1 MIWREVEAASQNRPS
16 IALLPL
22 GATEQHGPHMPLAT
36 DSIMVEWICCKAA
49 EAVDGVVVAPVIQ
62 YGTSQN
68 HKRFPG
74 TVSLSLDTLKRTI
87 VDVGEALLGHGF
99 DILMLVNGHGGN
111 LAAMSAAAHVLREK
125 TGRVVA
131 ALTWTALVREAWSCF
146 ESPVIWHA
154 DESETSLMLHIAP
167 DLVRMEAAKDEL
179 PPPIPFFEFT
189 EEALLTRGID
199 LGLPPTHRISQSGT
213 IGEAR
218 RAGADKGGQVVAEA
232 VTNLIQT
239 LQRLRKDGT
248 ELIHW
253 MTEA

>member
-1 MIWREVEAASQNRPS
+1 MTWREVQAACQNKPA
-16 IALLPL
+16 IAILPL

-68 HKRFPG
+68 HKRFSG
-74 TVSLSLDTLKRTI
+74 TVSLSLDTLKRVI
-87 VDVGEALLGHGF
+87 VDVGEALLDHGF
-99 DILMLVNGHGGN
+99 DILMIVNGHGGN
-111 LAAMSAAAHVLREK
+111 LAAMSAAAHDLREK

-131 ALTWTALVREAWSCF
+131 ALTWPALVREAWHCL

-154 DESETSLMLHIAP
+154 DESETSLMLYMAP
-167 DLVRMEAAKDEL
+167 DLVRMDEAQDEL
-179 PPPIPFFEFT
+179 PPTVPFFEFT
-189 EEALLTRGID
+189 EEALLTRAID
-199 LGLPPTHRISQSGT
+199 LGLPPTHRISRSGT

-218 RAGADKGGQVVAEA
+218 RASTDKGGRIVNEA
-232 VTNLIQT
+232 VPNLIQT
-239 LQRLRKDGT
+239 LQRLREDGA
-248 ELIHW
+248 ELIRW